1 MNGKAQPII
10 MGSYGIGVGRLFA
23 SIVEEHND
31 ENGICW
37 PISVAPYQVHLV
49 DIRGAEEEA
58 QSLYENLTQAG
69 VEVLYDDRN
78 ERPGVKFNDADLIG
92 IPLRVTVSSRSL
104 ADGGYE
110 YKLRTAAD
118 KTIIHKDGAVA
129 FIQSEIRRLQADLD
143 ASVVKVAY
151 DSSD

>member
-1 MNGKAQPII
+1 
-10 MGSYGIGVGRLFA
+10 VGRLFA

-58 QSLYENLTQAG
+58 QALYELLTHAG

-104 ADGGYE
+104 AEGGYE
-110 YKLRTAAD
+110 YKLRSSAE
-118 KTIIHKDGAVA
+118 KTIIDKEGAVE
-129 FIQSEIRRLQADLD
+129 FIQEEIQRLQADID
-143 ASVVKVAY
+143 ASVVNVAY
-151 DSSD
+151 DSTD